1 MEYFLLKQD
10 RRYTDVPRITNFFQI
25 IDTQN
30 ITPLKADRIED
41 NISFFIKSS
50 KDTVY
55 LDILDVQT
63 FLVSEITKRVMEKYN
78 RNIIFKRTA
87 LIDRNNQKQ
96 KIYYIPIFEEF
107 ETLHKDSKFN
117 WNKSG
122 LEKIVLDK
130 DKIKDKKIFK
140 VKESS
145 ERVIVIRLDVAESL
159 LRRKLKGISIERLEI
174 K

>member
-63 FLVSEITKRVMEKYN
+63 FLVSEITKRIMEKYN

-96 KIYYIPIFEEF
+96 KIYYIPIFEE
-107 ETLHKDSKFN
+107 
-117 WNKSG
+117 
-122 LEKIVLDK
+122 
-130 DKIKDKKIFK
+130 
-140 VKESS
+140 
-145 ERVIVIRLDVAESL
+145 IRI
-159 LRRKLKGISIERLEI
+159 RKNNFG
-174 K
+174 

>member
-1 MEYFLLKQD
+1 
-10 RRYTDVPRITNFFQI
+10 
-25 IDTQN
+25 
-30 ITPLKADRIED
+30 
-41 NISFFIKSS
+41 
-50 KDTVY
+50 
-55 LDILDVQT
+55 
-63 FLVSEITKRVMEKYN
+63 MEKYN

-96 KIYYIPIFEEF
+96 KIYYIPIFEEV

-122 LEKIVLDK
+122 LEKIILDK